1 MKREETEIMFC
12 SKCGEKL
19 EEGTKFCVK
28 CGNKVDGGIPAVQPV
43 NQYTMPPAQG
53 IPQNSASNT
62 ANKTVTCQGCLL
74 IGGEK
79 CTYYNCIIS
88 EAEKYDCG
96 MRGAPELQKKQ
107 KNSRII
113 RSIVIFAIVI
123 LVLFLLKPIESV
135 SEALGVNF
143 WIVYICFFVI
153 VYAVEHFINQN
164 IYKKRREN
172 AKRL

>member
-1 MKREETEIMFC
+1 MFC

-28 CGNKVDGGIPAVQPV
+28 CGNKVDGDIPAAQSGS
-43 NQYTMPPAQG
+43 QTTMPPAQE

-62 ANKTVTCQGCLL
+62 ANKTVTCQGCTF
-74 IGGEK
+74 GGKK
-79 CTYYNCIIS
+79 CTYYNCTIS

-107 KNSRII
+107 ATKNLILVGI
-113 RSIVIFAIVI
+113 FLIFVILDIFFKINIFAKIAA
-123 LVLFLLKPIESV
+123 LLGINIFNNS
-135 SEALGVNF
+135 SLNGF
-143 WIVYICFFVI
+143 IICLCFCGI
-153 VYAVEHFINQN
+153 CSLID
-164 IYKKRREN
+164 IGIKKKRREN